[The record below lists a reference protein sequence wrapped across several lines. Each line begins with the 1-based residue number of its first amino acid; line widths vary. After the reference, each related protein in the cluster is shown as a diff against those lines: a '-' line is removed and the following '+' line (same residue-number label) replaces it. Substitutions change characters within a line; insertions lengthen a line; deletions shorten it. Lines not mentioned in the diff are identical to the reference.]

1 VEVTRFDLWV
11 ILVVSTAGPEEELR
25 AWKHGRASRHPA
37 MAQVRGAVR
46 RPLLTVAT
54 VADPCL
60 GPVEGMAGEDER
72 GSDLGRRSTI
82 CLVGKPS
89 EGRGKQGSGRHRA
102 GKKVPKPRTDPGGTD
117 RTVVVSRREAR
128 TMGADEDRDRERHA
142 EGGADYGP
150 ERQATDEETGV
161 PGVGHY
167 RDRDPHPGG
176 GADLGHVHEAIEEE
190 AIDEES

>member
-1 VEVTRFDLWV
+1 
-11 ILVVSTAGPEEELR
+11 
-25 AWKHGRASRHPA
+25 

-72 GSDLGRRSTI
+72 GSDLGRRSTT

-142 EGGADYGP
+142 EGGADHGP
-150 ERQATDEETGV
+150 EHQATDEEAGV

-167 RDRDPHPGG
+167 RDRDRHPGG

>member
-1 VEVTRFDLWV
+1 
-11 ILVVSTAGPEEELR
+11 
-25 AWKHGRASRHPA
+25 
-37 MAQVRGAVR
+37 MAQVRSAVR

-54 VADPCL
+54 VTDPCL
-60 GPVEGMAGEDER
+60 GPVEGTAGEDER

-89 EGRGKQGSGRHRA
+89 EGRGKQGFGRHRA
-102 GKKVPKPRTDPGGTD
+102 GKKVPKARTDPGGTD
-117 RTVVVSRREAR
+117 RMVVVSRREAR

-142 EGGADYGP
+142 EGGADHGP

-176 GADLGHVHEAIEEE
+176 GADLGNVHEAIEEE
-190 AIDEES
+190 AVGGEESQRLRPDGLMTIH